1 MTEILKSVSV
11 FKVQINLCLFC
22 NEMCVFW
29 ALITRVMMNV
39 SLMLMRH
46 YWVSLWIWAFLQS
59 IIEDHLMLSEDLLFF
74 SIFEWNM
81 SINTT

>member
-46 YWVSLWIWAFLQS
+46 LLSLALDLSLFTIYYWRSPHALRRFTLFLHIWVKYVY
-59 IIEDHLMLSEDLLFF
+59 
-74 SIFEWNM
+74 
-81 SINTT
+81 